1 MSVIKEK
8 VKTTFNDGSS
18 LTVNLE
24 YYEDAHSMLEDLK
37 KRKITS
43 NSFYDM
49 ETKRLEEDWDGV
61 RKYED
66 ALKLLDN
73 GFEDVV
79 GEIKASTNRYYQ
91 RRDQQTKRYK
101 TFNDVQGFQPI
112 VPLVL
117 IGVPNNMI
125 NSYMTPI
132 KTKVIDIY
140 YDMTCSCSTSTEQIT
155 KNGIELLKCVLGLEK
170 QGYKINLFVCNSY
183 SDRGKADMVCVKVK
197 DSNRPLDIKRLSY
210 PVCHTSYFRVLGFDW
225 YSKFPLGTYRSGY
238 GYALGY
244 HYSAEKL
251 GIMAKN
257 LFSKNAVYIM
267 ATEIIAK
274 DEEHIKEILMNRL
287 AAQST
292 IKNKKESFSIRK
304 GSFFYLKNF
313 DKINYMLQS

>member
-1 MSVIKEK
+1 
-8 VKTTFNDGSS
+8 
-18 LTVNLE
+18 
-24 YYEDAHSMLEDLK
+24 
-37 KRKITS
+37 
-43 NSFYDM
+43 
-49 ETKRLEEDWDGV
+49 
-61 RKYED
+61 
-66 ALKLLDN
+66 
-73 GFEDVV
+73 
-79 GEIKASTNRYYQ
+79 
-91 RRDQQTKRYK
+91 
-101 TFNDVQGFQPI
+101 
-112 VPLVL
+112 
-117 IGVPNNMI
+117 MI

-225 YSKFPLGTYRSGY
+225 YSKFPLGTFRSGY

-267 ATEIIAK
+267 ATEIIDK

-287 AAQST
+287 AA
-292 IKNKKESFSIRK
+292 
-304 GSFFYLKNF
+304 
-313 DKINYMLQS
+313 